1 MLESCKK
8 EFQMI
13 SDLHRVYPDLYGREY
28 DEKEMDSRF
37 SHLLEKHKELFGR
50 SDAAIFSAAGRTEI
64 GGNHTDHN
72 LGKVIGGSVNLDT
85 IGAVSKRSDNR
96 VIIASEGFPV
106 VDVDISDLSV
116 REGEKNGTDSLV
128 RGIAKAFKERGI
140 EVSGWEANTTTRVLG
155 GSGLSSSAAIEVLI
169 AEIFNSLCNE
179 DRLDPIEL
187 AKIGK
192 YAENVYFG
200 KPSGLLDQ
208 ACCAHGGI
216 VGIDFKD
223 NDNPEITPIDIS
235 FEDYGYAMII
245 TDTRGSHADLTGE
258 YAAVPPEM
266 REVAAFYGKQNLREV
281 SFQDF
286 IRDMKAIRDKI
297 GNDRALLRAY
307 HFFTENQRVDFML
320 QTLKEGDIDGFL
332 AFVTESGNSSFRFL
346 QNVYPSS
353 SPRDQGLSLAIA
365 LSEEILQGEGAV
377 RVHGGGFAGTI
388 QAYVPVGMTERYI
401 SGMEGLFGPGC
412 SMRIAIRR
420 RPVSRLI

>member
-1 MLESCKK
+1 
-8 EFQMI
+8 MI
-13 SDLHRVYPDLYGREY
+13 SDLHSVYPDLYGKEY
-28 DEKEMDSRF
+28 DEKEMDKRF
-37 SHLLEKHKELFGR
+37 SHLVEKHKELFGNN
-50 SDAAIFSAAGRTEI
+50 DPAIFSAAGRTEI

-72 LGKVIGGSVNLDT
+72 LGCVIGGSVNLDT
-85 IGAVSKRSDNR
+85 IGAVSKRNDNR

-106 VDVDISDLSV
+106 VDVDISDLEV
-116 REGEKNGTDSLV
+116 RSGEKNGTDSLV

-140 EVSGWEANTTTRVLG
+140 DIRGWEANTTTKVLG

-169 AEIFNSLCNE
+169 AEIFNNLFNDDNLS
-179 DRLDPIEL
+179 PIEL

-208 ACCAHGGI
+208 ACCAHGGVI
-216 VGIDFKD
+216 GIDFKD
-223 NDNPEITPIDIS
+223 NDNPVITPVDVS
-235 FEDYGYAMII
+235 FEDYGYTMII

-266 REVAAFYGKQNLREV
+266 REVAAYYGKKNLREV
-281 SFQDF
+281 AFSDF
-286 IRDMKAIRDKI
+286 LRDIKDIREKI

-307 HFFTENQRVDFML
+307 HFFTENKRVGFML
-320 QTLKEGDIDGFL
+320 QTLQEGDIDGFL

-353 SPRDQGLSLAIA
+353 SPKDQGVSLAIA

-388 QAYVPVGMTERYI
+388 QAYVPLSMKNKYI
-401 SGMEGLFGPGC
+401 AGMESLFGKDC
-412 SMRIAIRR
+412 SMCIAIRK